1 MKAQFFKK
9 FYHSSFSIF
18 VLAFFWALVGGLL
31 LQFVVLPAL
40 PSVWHVG
47 DGLLQ
52 GGDWVGFHRK
62 AVMIALQITQDGW
75 GVWELRPGGNAPT
88 GILAGLYFVFG
99 IYKPWLFL
107 PINAFLFGAATFTLY
122 KIFKLIMITRHSFYA
137 ILPFMMFPS
146 ALMIY
151 GQVHKDIFSI
161 TGILFVIFVWANV
174 AGRRMLNCREMLVQ
188 AVIMFS
194 GLALVWLVRPYIVQ
208 LLLLGGLSAALLL
221 SVWGIWGKQARHGSW
236 WCMLAIFLTI
246 QLGALLLSLAQEI
259 EPTTQSGQTTK
270 QPQQSQVIQQAQVD
284 KVIKEGEQASKAQQE
299 ELASSARRASVLEEA
314 RRASLL
320 EEARR
325 ASLLEELLSPL
336 NAAERELM
344 TTSLI
349 PYGRGWSLA
358 INDQMLERA
367 FNNYL
372 PGVINDGSIAQS
384 SAWFALN
391 VGLRGKLAQL
401 NEKRRGFATSY
412 PRAATNIDLDV
423 RFYSIHDL
431 LLYIP
436 RALQIGL
443 LAPFPSMW
451 LGNATSPGSGTMR
464 LVAGMEMMLSY
475 LLLLGL
481 VGLCRCEKKRWATI
495 MVVMTISLILTIMF
509 TLVITNVGS
518 LYRMRYVSWQI
529 LNGLGIL
536 GWSLWLQRTSLLHF
550 TLKWPAKVR
559 QG

>member
-9 FYHSSFSIF
+9 FYHSSFRIF

-174 AGRRMLNCREMLVQ
+174 AGRSMLNCREMLVQ

-236 WCMLAIFLTI
+236 WCMLAIFLMI

-259 EPTTQSGQTTK
+259 EPTTQSGQTTQPGQTTK
-270 QPQQSQVIQQAQVD
+270 QLQQAQVD
-284 KVIKEGEQASKAQQE
+284 KLIREAERAWKAQQAK
-299 ELASSARRASVLEEA
+299 L
-314 RRASLL
+314 
-320 EEARR
+320 ARR

-344 TTSLI
+344 TTSLM
-349 PYGRGWSLA
+349 PY
-358 INDQMLERA
+358 NDQMLERA

-495 MVVMTISLILTIMF
+495 TVVMTISLILTIMF
-509 TLVITNVGS
+509 TLAITNVGS